1 MSNYRKGIVSEL
13 RNYLTEI
20 LNSVFVL
27 SNVLEMTWKYSELFG
42 KFVALLPN
50 HHAHVLKIS
59 SCTPDDQVR
68 PDWTSLMIMNPK
80 SKMSD

>member
-50 HHAHVLKIS
+50 HHL
-59 SCTPDDQVR
+59 
-68 PDWTSLMIMNPK
+68 LMF
-80 SKMSD
+80 